1 MAPKAKAFKQPR
13 NKSNIPEQSVQKDA
27 QPAGPVASRTSPRF
41 QKHIANA
48 SIRMSTR
55 ARGPSAAAAASIRH
69 VGRVCLV
76 PVRGDRLWLILIRST
91 HFFLFPSQAS
101 PPIDLS
107 TLAPT
112 PVPDVPVP
120 EVPASA
126 AGPVDG
132 FPGATGEW
140 PRLLKVRFLE
150 PLFRCAIACLYAG

>member
-1 MAPKAKAFKQPR
+1 M
-13 NKSNIPEQSVQKDA
+13 
-27 QPAGPVASRTSPRF
+27 
-41 QKHIANA
+41 
-48 SIRMSTR
+48 
-55 ARGPSAAAAASIRH
+55 
-69 VGRVCLV
+69 LV
-76 PVRGDRLWLILIRST
+76 PVRGDRLWLLLIRST

-107 TLAPT
+107 RLAPT
-112 PVPDVPVP
+112 PVPDGPVP

-140 PRLLKVRFLE
+140 PRLLEVRFLE